1 MVNSSLATVKA
12 EKMDINMTRRAAL
25 VGLNL
30 GRSSAKFEKSM
41 NEMAA
46 LAEAAGLEIAAVF
59 TQSLPHANT
68 GYYIGSGKIA
78 EVRAYL
84 DMTGTDLVLFDN
96 QLTPMQLRNLSN
108 SFHCEVL
115 DRTALILKI
124 FAERARTREAALQVD
139 YARLQYLLPRLAGMH
154 DDLGRQAGA
163 SGAMS
168 NKGAGE
174 KKIELDRRHIEQQM
188 AALRRDLEEV
198 DRERATQRKA
208 RMRSGLPRV
217 SLVGY
222 TNAGK
227 STILNGLLSLYGS
240 DDEKQVFEKDMLFAT
255 LDTSIRRIEPGEGC
269 KPFLLS
275 DTVGFID
282 NLPTTLVKAFRSTL
296 EETKYAD
303 LLLIVSDLSD
313 PDYRDNLAVTIRTLE
328 DIGAGGIP
336 RIFIF
341 NKADRL
347 EEEKSSR
354 VSIPILT
361 EEDGRI
367 TMSAKSEADLALL
380 VKTIEEKI
388 NENRRECTL
397 LIPYAEGALLSRLK
411 KDADMQVLNYLEDG
425 TLVKAVLKEEDYG
438 KLRGYFHSE
447 S

>member
-1 MVNSSLATVKA
+1 
-12 EKMDINMTRRAAL
+12 MTRRAAL

-78 EVRAYL
+78 EIRAYL

-188 AALRRDLEEV
+188 AGLRRDLEEV

-397 LIPYAEGALLSRLK
+397 LIPYTEGALLSRLK
-411 KDADMQVLNYLEDG
+411 KDADMQVLNYLENG

>member
-1 MVNSSLATVKA
+1 
-12 EKMDINMTRRAAL
+12 MDHNMTRRAAL

-78 EVRAYL
+78 EIRAYL

-188 AALRRDLEEV
+188 AGLRRDLEEV

-240 DDEKQVFEKDMLFAT
+240 NDEKQVFEKDMLFAT

-411 KDADMQVLNYLEDG
+411 KDSDMQVLEYREDG
-425 TLVKAVLKEEDYG
+425 TLVRAVLKEEDYG

>member
-1 MVNSSLATVKA
+1 
-12 EKMDINMTRRAAL
+12 MDHNMTRRAAL

-78 EVRAYL
+78 EIRAYL

-188 AALRRDLEEV
+188 AGLRRDLEEV

-240 DDEKQVFEKDMLFAT
+240 NDEKQVFEKDMLFAT

-296 EETKYAD
+296 EETKFAD

-397 LIPYAEGALLSRLK
+397 LIPYTEGALLSRLK
-411 KDADMQVLNYLEDG
+411 KDADMQVLNYLENG

>member
-1 MVNSSLATVKA
+1 
-12 EKMDINMTRRAAL
+12 MTRRAAL

-78 EVRAYL
+78 EIRAYL

-188 AALRRDLEEV
+188 AGLRRDLEEV

-397 LIPYAEGALLSRLK
+397 LIPYTEGALLSRLK

>member
-1 MVNSSLATVKA
+1 
-12 EKMDINMTRRAAL
+12 MDHNMTRRAAL

-78 EVRAYL
+78 EIRAYL

-188 AALRRDLEEV
+188 AGLRRDLEEV

-411 KDADMQVLNYLEDG
+411 KDADMQVLNYLEGG

-438 KLRGYFHSE
+438 KLREYFHDLS
-447 S
+447 

>member
-1 MVNSSLATVKA
+1 
-12 EKMDINMTRRAAL
+12 MTRRAAL

-78 EVRAYL
+78 EIRAYL

-188 AALRRDLEEV
+188 AGLRRDLEEV

-240 DDEKQVFEKDMLFAT
+240 NDEKQVFEKDMLFAT

-397 LIPYAEGALLSRLK
+397 LIPYTEGALLSRLK

>member
-1 MVNSSLATVKA
+1 
-12 EKMDINMTRRAAL
+12 MDHNMTRRAAL

-78 EVRAYL
+78 EIRAYL

-188 AALRRDLEEV
+188 AGLRRDLEEV

-240 DDEKQVFEKDMLFAT
+240 NDEKQVFEKDMLFAT

-397 LIPYAEGALLSRLK
+397 LIPYTEGALLSRLK

>member
-1 MVNSSLATVKA
+1 
-12 EKMDINMTRRAAL
+12 MDHNMTRRAAL

-78 EVRAYL
+78 EIRAYL

-188 AALRRDLEEV
+188 AGLRRDLEEV

-397 LIPYAEGALLSRLK
+397 LIPYTEGALLSRLK
-411 KDADMQVLNYLEDG
+411 KDTDMQVLNYLEGG

-438 KLRGYFHSE
+438 KLREYFHDLS
-447 S
+447 

>member
-1 MVNSSLATVKA
+1 
-12 EKMDINMTRRAAL
+12 MTRRAAL

-188 AALRRDLEEV
+188 AGLRRDLEEV

>member
-1 MVNSSLATVKA
+1 
-12 EKMDINMTRRAAL
+12 MDNTMTRRAAL

-188 AALRRDLEEV
+188 AGLRRDLEEV

-282 NLPTTLVKAFRSTL
+282 NLPTALVKAFRSTL

>member
-1 MVNSSLATVKA
+1 
-12 EKMDINMTRRAAL
+12 MDINMTRRAAL

-222 TNAGK
+222 
-227 STILNGLLSLYGS
+227 
-240 DDEKQVFEKDMLFAT
+240 FAT
-255 LDTSIRRIEPGEGC
+255 LDTSIRRIEPGDGY

-397 LIPYAEGALLSRLK
+397 LIPYTEGALLSRLK
-411 KDADMQVLNYLEDG
+411 KDADMQVLNYLEGG

-438 KLRGYFHSE
+438 KLREYFHDLS
-447 S
+447 

>member
-1 MVNSSLATVKA
+1 
-12 EKMDINMTRRAAL
+12 MTRRAAL

-78 EVRAYL
+78 EIRAYL

-397 LIPYAEGALLSRLK
+397 LIHYTEGALLSRLK
-411 KDADMQVLNYLEDG
+411 KDADMEVLNYLENG

>member
-1 MVNSSLATVKA
+1 
-12 EKMDINMTRRAAL
+12 MTRRAAL

-78 EVRAYL
+78 EIRAYL

>member
-1 MVNSSLATVKA
+1 
-12 EKMDINMTRRAAL
+12 MDHNMTRRAAL

-78 EVRAYL
+78 EIRAYL

-188 AALRRDLEEV
+188 AGLRRDLEEV

-240 DDEKQVFEKDMLFAT
+240 NDEKQVFEKDMLFAT

-411 KDADMQVLNYLEDG
+411 KDADMQVLNYLEGG

-438 KLRGYFHSE
+438 KLREYFHDLS
-447 S
+447 

>member
-1 MVNSSLATVKA
+1 
-12 EKMDINMTRRAAL
+12 MDHNMTRRAAL

-397 LIPYAEGALLSRLK
+397 LIPYTEGALLSRLK
-411 KDADMQVLNYLEDG
+411 KDADMQVLNYLEGG

-438 KLRGYFHSE
+438 KLREYFHDLS
-447 S
+447 

>member
-1 MVNSSLATVKA
+1 
-12 EKMDINMTRRAAL
+12 MTRRAAL

-78 EVRAYL
+78 EIRAYL

-188 AALRRDLEEV
+188 AGLRRDLEEV

-411 KDADMQVLNYLEDG
+411 KDADMQVLNYLEGG

-438 KLRGYFHSE
+438 KLREYFHDLS
-447 S
+447 

>member
-1 MVNSSLATVKA
+1 
-12 EKMDINMTRRAAL
+12 MDHNMTRRAAL

-78 EVRAYL
+78 EIRAYL

-188 AALRRDLEEV
+188 AGLRRDLEEV

-255 LDTSIRRIEPGEGC
+255 LDTSIRRIEPGEGY

-397 LIPYAEGALLSRLK
+397 LIPYTEGALLSRLK

>member
-1 MVNSSLATVKA
+1 
-12 EKMDINMTRRAAL
+12 MDHNMTRRAAL

-78 EVRAYL
+78 EIRAYL

-168 NKGAGE
+168 NKGSGE

-188 AALRRDLEEV
+188 AGLRRDLEEV

-240 DDEKQVFEKDMLFAT
+240 NDEKQVFEKDMLFAT

>member
-1 MVNSSLATVKA
+1 
-12 EKMDINMTRRAAL
+12 MDHNMTRRAAL

-30 GRSSAKFEKSM
+30 DRSSAKFEKSM

-78 EVRAYL
+78 EIRAYL

-188 AALRRDLEEV
+188 AGLRRDLEEV

-240 DDEKQVFEKDMLFAT
+240 NDEKQVFEKDMLFAT

-397 LIPYAEGALLSRLK
+397 LIPYTEGALLSRLK

>member
-1 MVNSSLATVKA
+1 
-12 EKMDINMTRRAAL
+12 MTRRAAL

-174 KKIELDRRHIEQQM
+174 KKIELDRRHI
-188 AALRRDLEEV
+188 
-198 DRERATQRKA
+198 
-208 RMRSGLPRV
+208 
-217 SLVGY
+217 
-222 TNAGK
+222 
-227 STILNGLLSLYGS
+227 
-240 DDEKQVFEKDMLFAT
+240 
-255 LDTSIRRIEPGEGC
+255 
-269 KPFLLS
+269 
-275 DTVGFID
+275 
-282 NLPTTLVKAFRSTL
+282 
-296 EETKYAD
+296 
-303 LLLIVSDLSD
+303 
-313 PDYRDNLAVTIRTLE
+313 
-328 DIGAGGIP
+328 
-336 RIFIF
+336 
-341 NKADRL
+341 
-347 EEEKSSR
+347 
-354 VSIPILT
+354 
-361 EEDGRI
+361 
-367 TMSAKSEADLALL
+367 
-380 VKTIEEKI
+380 
-388 NENRRECTL
+388 
-397 LIPYAEGALLSRLK
+397 
-411 KDADMQVLNYLEDG
+411 
-425 TLVKAVLKEEDYG
+425 
-438 KLRGYFHSE
+438 
-447 S
+447 

>member
-1 MVNSSLATVKA
+1 
-12 EKMDINMTRRAAL
+12 MTRRAAL

-30 GRSSAKFEKSM
+30 DRSSAKFEKSM

-78 EVRAYL
+78 EIRAYL

-188 AALRRDLEEV
+188 A
-198 DRERATQRKA
+198 
-208 RMRSGLPRV
+208 
-217 SLVGY
+217 
-222 TNAGK
+222 
-227 STILNGLLSLYGS
+227 ILNGLLSLYGS

-255 LDTSIRRIEPGEGC
+255 LDTSIRRIEPGDGY

>member
-1 MVNSSLATVKA
+1 
-12 EKMDINMTRRAAL
+12 MTRRAAL

-78 EVRAYL
+78 EIRAYL

-188 AALRRDLEEV
+188 AGLRRDLEEV

-397 LIPYAEGALLSRLK
+397 LIPYTEGALLSRLK

-438 KLRGYFHSE
+438 KLREYFHDLS
-447 S
+447 

>member
-1 MVNSSLATVKA
+1 
-12 EKMDINMTRRAAL
+12 MDHNMTRRAAL

-78 EVRAYL
+78 EIRAYL

-397 LIPYAEGALLSRLK
+397 LIPYTEGALLSRLK
-411 KDADMQVLNYLEDG
+411 KDTDMQVLNYLEGG
-425 TLVKAVLKEEDYG
+425 TLVKAVLKEEDYE
-438 KLRGYFHSE
+438 KLREYFHDLS
-447 S
+447 

>member
-1 MVNSSLATVKA
+1 
-12 EKMDINMTRRAAL
+12 MTRRAAL

-188 AALRRDLEEV
+188 AGLRRDLEEV

-240 DDEKQVFEKDMLFAT
+240 NDEKQVFEKDMLFAT

-438 KLRGYFHSE
+438 KLREYFHDLS
-447 S
+447 

>member
-1 MVNSSLATVKA
+1 
-12 EKMDINMTRRAAL
+12 MTRRAAL

-188 AALRRDLEEV
+188 AGLRRDLEEV

-397 LIPYAEGALLSRLK
+397 LIPYTEGALLSRLK
-411 KDADMQVLNYLEDG
+411 KDADMQVLNYLEGG

-438 KLRGYFHSE
+438 KLREYFHDLS
-447 S
+447 

>member
-1 MVNSSLATVKA
+1 
-12 EKMDINMTRRAAL
+12 MTRRAAL

-78 EVRAYL
+78 EIRAYL

-397 LIPYAEGALLSRLK
+397 LIPYTEGALLSRLK

>member
-1 MVNSSLATVKA
+1 
-12 EKMDINMTRRAAL
+12 MTRRAAL

-78 EVRAYL
+78 EIRAYL

-188 AALRRDLEEV
+188 AGLRRDLEEV

-397 LIPYAEGALLSRLK
+397 LIPYTEGALLSRLK
-411 KDADMQVLNYLEDG
+411 KDADMQVLNYLEGG

-438 KLRGYFHSE
+438 KLREYFHDLS
-447 S
+447 

>member
-1 MVNSSLATVKA
+1 
-12 EKMDINMTRRAAL
+12 MDHNMTRRAAL

-78 EVRAYL
+78 EIRAYL

-240 DDEKQVFEKDMLFAT
+240 NDEKQVFEKDMLFAT

-438 KLRGYFHSE
+438 KLREYFHDLS
-447 S
+447 

>member
-1 MVNSSLATVKA
+1 
-12 EKMDINMTRRAAL
+12 MTRRAAL

-78 EVRAYL
+78 EIRAYL

-188 AALRRDLEEV
+188 AGLRRDLEEV

-240 DDEKQVFEKDMLFAT
+240 NDEKQVFEKDMLFAT

-296 EETKYAD
+296 EETKFAD

-397 LIPYAEGALLSRLK
+397 LIPYTEGALLSRLK
-411 KDADMQVLNYLEDG
+411 KDADMQVLNYLENG

>member
-1 MVNSSLATVKA
+1 
-12 EKMDINMTRRAAL
+12 MTRRAAL

-188 AALRRDLEEV
+188 AGLRRDLEEV

-397 LIPYAEGALLSRLK
+397 LIPYTEGALLSRLK
-411 KDADMQVLNYLEDG
+411 KDADMQVLNYLEGG
-425 TLVKAVLKEEDYG
+425 TLVKAILKEEDYG
-438 KLRGYFHSE
+438 KLREYFHDLS
-447 S
+447 

>member
-1 MVNSSLATVKA
+1 
-12 EKMDINMTRRAAL
+12 MTRRAAL

-78 EVRAYL
+78 EIRAYL

-188 AALRRDLEEV
+188 AGLRRDLEEV

-240 DDEKQVFEKDMLFAT
+240 NDEKQVFEKDMLFAT

>member
-1 MVNSSLATVKA
+1 
-12 EKMDINMTRRAAL
+12 MTRRAAL

-78 EVRAYL
+78 EIRAYL

-188 AALRRDLEEV
+188 AGLRRDLEEV

-354 VSIPILT
+354 DSIPILT

>member
-1 MVNSSLATVKA
+1 
-12 EKMDINMTRRAAL
+12 MDHNMTRRAAL

-188 AALRRDLEEV
+188 AGLRRDLEEV

-397 LIPYAEGALLSRLK
+397 LIPYTEGALLSRLK

>member
-1 MVNSSLATVKA
+1 M
-12 EKMDINMTRRAAL
+12 EQNMTRRAAL

-78 EVRAYL
+78 EIRAYL

-188 AALRRDLEEV
+188 AGLRRDLEEV

-397 LIPYAEGALLSRLK
+397 LIPYTEGALLSRLK
-411 KDADMQVLNYLEDG
+411 KDADMQVLNYLEGG

>member
-1 MVNSSLATVKA
+1 
-12 EKMDINMTRRAAL
+12 MTRRAAL

>member
-1 MVNSSLATVKA
+1 
-12 EKMDINMTRRAAL
+12 MTRRAAL

-397 LIPYAEGALLSRLK
+397 LIPYTEGALLSRLK
-411 KDADMQVLNYLEDG
+411 KDTDMQVLNYLEDG

-438 KLRGYFHSE
+438 KLREYFHDLS
-447 S
+447 